1 MARSPGGYYAGR
13 SAIVTGG
20 ASGIGRAL
28 AIVLSARGADVALF
42 DRDLA
47 GAEAVAAEIEATG
60 GRARVVGVDVTDPKA
75 LAAAIDGVLG
85 ELGRLDFMFNNA
97 GIGLVGE
104 VRDMA
109 AEHWQRVIETDLLG
123 VAYGTQLAYQRMLAV
138 GSGHIVNTASMY
150 GLVPSAGLA
159 AYAAAKHGVVAL
171 SRVVAAEARGFGVR
185 VSVVCPGYVDTPVH
199 RRTEYVGI
207 DGPRLLASLPNKPI
221 SPERLA
227 EEVLRAVARGEL
239 LIMVP
244 RGVALAWRIHK
255 LWPWLADLALSWSVR
270 VLRRARVAQ

>member
-1 MARSPGGYYAGR
+1 VARSPGAYYAGQT
-13 SAIVTGG
+13 AIVTGG

-28 AIVLSARGADVALF
+28 AIGLSARGADVALF
-42 DRDLA
+42 DRDMA
-47 GAEAVAAEIEATG
+47 GAEAVASAIDAAG
-60 GRARVVGVDVTDPKA
+60 GRARPVDVDVTDPAA

-85 ELGRLDFMFNNA
+85 DFGRLDFMFNNA

-109 AEHWQRVIETDLLG
+109 AEHWQRVIATDLLG

-138 GSGHIVNTASMY
+138 GSGHIVNTASLY

-171 SRVVAAEARGFGVR
+171 SRVLAAEARGFGVR

-199 RRTEYVGI
+199 LRTEYVGI
-207 DGPRLLASLPNKPI
+207 DGRRLLASLPDKPV

-227 EEVLRAVARGEL
+227 GEVLGAVARGEF

-244 RGVALAWRIHK
+244 RSVAVAWRIHK
-255 LWPWLADLALSWSVR
+255 LSPWLSDLALSWSLR